1 MAFLGKISAVVTAN
15 TTDFTKKIE
24 GTSKQILD
32 LKRKVGGFQLN
43 LNTKS
48 LDGTLTQLQRFNRTL
63 QEAAKLSA
71 SVRLANGFP
80 DLGKLAAQFKAFEDV
95 GKPLTKVKS
104 EIEGLANSV
113 QSRLY
118 PELEKV
124 QKGFQDLYR
133 ELGDGRVTEAG
144 KVITTTFEQAASRV
158 DGLTAALTRLSRV
171 SAAAKDIGGLVAN
184 LNANNTGASFFQPAT
199 QSELQRSLTLRGKA
213 EKLPARLRTGIFADL
228 SVEAEANAQKI
239 EEQVA
244 RVGAAVLKAQRNSRF
259 SRTPAGRETLAREQG
274 ELDRLTRQ
282 QEIINNQLAR
292 EIRSA
297 EIKQI
302 ISPEADS
309 AVDRLKTKFERL
321 AGELRAIN
329 GARFDG
335 VIGSVGTL
343 VDQLNRGE
351 VSARKVSAALDGLS
365 KVRAASE
372 IGASYEDAA
381 ERALRS
387 QQERDRSTVQEAA
400 AFQRQQI
407 RQVSAGRF
415 RRLNESVIR
424 SDERISGLEGQRQE
438 LVALRDSGRLGDDSA
453 IAQVESQIAA
463 ERARRARAA
472 ALAARVGSAR
482 ARSLSTVDVNE
493 QIGIERI
500 GFSDVV
506 ARQRDLQQRAE
517 SLGIAPLIKEANQ
530 LNKTAIDLKRSLSAA
545 FQAAKDDPEAGVAS
559 LEKFRAKLYGQIA
572 AYDSLDKKIRTA
584 SDAQRQ
590 FNLFLAASG
599 GLSDKLDPTLEGVA
613 SDIATTKQF
622 RGQYGRDNDLGRV
635 ATAERVALAERR
647 VNSLILQRQKIEEA
661 KGLSDEKR
669 AKAFAKNRRLIEAE
683 GQAALDAAA
692 DNSGGI
698 FPRSQVNEA
707 ATRRRK
713 STGSFGVAGSAAAQ
727 LAVQQGLFAVDDLIS
742 STGGLEYKLRA
753 IGNNITQLGLLVGQS
768 GVIPGLSATTGL
780 AIGLATVI
788 GGQLLSALLRFA
800 SGSEAADRRAD
811 ALNESLAKQKSL
823 AEQVANAFRSIGD
836 STISSAFSAGTKD
849 ARDFAKSLAD
859 LEKEQAKSRK
869 EMIAG
874 IDPAVVRE
882 RASQEQINKRLQS
895 ESNVGRRVQLERD
908 RRDSQ
913 RRERAAIDAAV
924 ARPAPTGEE
933 AAQAIARSAQREF
946 AAATALMDPAAPP
959 DVNFTARRD
968 AQFSRAA
975 DARRAEGD
983 PFELLKILRAQ
994 QSELRAGGLGDGF
1007 FGSPGVADSIA
1018 ELETL
1023 IRSLEAPLREAAD
1036 SLSRDFLSGAKA
1048 ASLGIGRALDSIADS
1063 INNGV
1068 PGAGLVQDSLERIAS
1083 KIQAAQDSVE
1093 KALEDGL
1100 DPEEIKAVVE
1110 KSESEIAGLRLERER
1125 KQATA
1130 AAAAFDAI
1138 VNPSRLLPNVVDDAS
1153 QRISAAGFSSGSAG
1167 GQERLLRAQIAE
1179 SRAFLDSRRGRD
1191 GLVDPLSLR
1200 IFEAWNAELVKS
1212 AESLARTASALQAFA
1227 DKVEDASRS
1236 VDSDASSALQRADQ
1250 ARRTDIRLG
1259 TPETRRRR
1267 EVAEEQARNAARA
1280 RSEFEL
1286 QRQAAA
1292 DRINQQAINDRPIVE
1307 RLQVARRRGELARE
1321 IQVANDEII
1330 LRAEAAGVEV
1340 APGATFGEISDAVRA
1355 SGRNDLANEIDLL
1368 AASVKANRE
1377 ALGIPREGL
1386 WKGVADAARELEAA
1400 TKAAESTLADEFD
1413 RIREI
1418 DTILAAPLGGVDENG
1433 VAGGNAEQREQ
1444 LRRERA
1450 RLQAQVDAAVE
1461 QSPEVLG
1468 ARRRR
1473 DELTAEIENADAAA
1487 RGRELRQTPAQ
1498 RAAQDVQSGLNDIF
1512 RAFAEDA
1519 TEITGLLD
1527 REGLNAAARRF
1538 VGEQSRQ
1545 AAPAIFSLADS
1556 VQNAILQGPNRAA
1569 LNAAD
1574 VTTTEGAR
1582 ELNRLLRG
1590 DDPAKDVN
1598 IVELQKQSELLAQIS
1613 KAAKETAAKMGIVLD
1628 FK

>member
-482 ARSLSTVDVNE
+482 VRSLSAVDVNE

-698 FPRSQVNEA
+698 FPRSQVNA
-707 ATRRRK
+707 AAARRRK
-713 STGSFGVAGSAAAQ
+713 STGSFGISGTATAQ
-727 LAVQQGLFAVDDLIS
+727 LAVQQGLFAIDDLIS

-753 IGNNITQLGLLVGQS
+753 VGNNITQLGLLLGQS
-768 GVIPGLSATTGL
+768 GVIPGLSATAGL
-780 AIGLATVI
+780 AAGLAVVL
-788 GGQLLSALLRFA
+788 GGQLVSAFLRWATGAKKAEEAAQALNKSLSLQKTLFAQISDGVQSVGGDVAAKGFSDATAAANQFAKALEGIAKQQSKLNAERLLVA
-800 SGSEAADRRAD
+800 GSNLPSGGVPPDVSSFDGVLWRPTRSTILAGRAELERIDERSRAADRPGEIIALQRQRNEIARNEFRAAGRVASERSPAGAAVRNAIEEASRRLRAASNPMGVEGTAD
-811 ALNESLAKQKSL
+811 ALASGDTRLGPLLGFGGSAGGLVLRAASAQAQRIAESLPVGQSMEDRLAQISALDDVIERLKPVATQEAIGFQTTASNAAERTIAELEGLQIRLRQEVGLLDFLREASKASRDLASAQKIASSALEDSVPGALGLRERLDSYAKEIDDANTAINDANAFLRDGSISQEERNAIVERQRGVIRSSAAGRRRAIEEADPFAFASIVTPGRLLRNRISDASSRLSAVGFGEGEIARQLRVIEAERQRATRFLESRRGEDGTIDAASQQAFENWNAELNRQAAELQVATRYVEAFADVIGRAQRETDSNLQAAISRTEETRRDQFAFDSPRTLAERDIAAADEQRSRLLRNQAQDAIDSERARLEQQALGGDGPLVETFRRLEEINQRLNDGGVPVAERQALIRERRALQDSVDSTVGSSDEVRRRIDASTAEDERQLSARRGRQLFQTDAEKL
-823 AEQVANAFRSIGD
+823 AEQVARGVTDIGQEIERRRSQAEIG
-836 STISSAFSAGTKD
+836 FEAG
-849 ARDFAKSLAD
+849 
-859 LEKEQAKSRK
+859 
-869 EMIAG
+869 
-874 IDPAVVRE
+874 
-882 RASQEQINKRLQS
+882 
-895 ESNVGRRVQLERD
+895 GRRDQ
-908 RRDSQ
+908 
-913 RRERAAIDAAV
+913 
-924 ARPAPTGEE
+924 
-933 AAQAIARSAQREF
+933 
-946 AAATALMDPAAPP
+946 
-959 DVNFTARRD
+959 
-968 AQFSRAA
+968 
-975 DARRAEGD
+975 
-983 PFELLKILRAQ
+983 
-994 QSELRAGGLGDGF
+994 
-1007 FGSPGVADSIA
+1007 
-1018 ELETL
+1018 
-1023 IRSLEAPLREAAD
+1023 
-1036 SLSRDFLSGAKA
+1036 
-1048 ASLGIGRALDSIADS
+1048 
-1063 INNGV
+1063 
-1068 PGAGLVQDSLERIAS
+1068 
-1083 KIQAAQDSVE
+1083 
-1093 KALEDGL
+1093 
-1100 DPEEIKAVVE
+1100 
-1110 KSESEIAGLRLERER
+1110 
-1125 KQATA
+1125 
-1130 AAAAFDAI
+1130 
-1138 VNPSRLLPNVVDDAS
+1138 
-1153 QRISAAGFSSGSAG
+1153 AGF
-1167 GQERLLRAQIAE
+1167 QKEI
-1179 SRAFLDSRRGRD
+1179 
-1191 GLVDPLSLR
+1191 
-1200 IFEAWNAELVKS
+1200 
-1212 AESLARTASALQAFA
+1212 
-1227 DKVEDASRS
+1227 
-1236 VDSDASSALQRADQ
+1236 
-1250 ARRTDIRLG
+1250 
-1259 TPETRRRR
+1259 ET
-1267 EVAEEQARNAARA
+1267 
-1280 RSEFEL
+1280 
-1286 QRQAAA
+1286 
-1292 DRINQQAINDRPIVE
+1292 
-1307 RLQVARRRGELARE
+1307 
-1321 IQVANDEII
+1321 IQKKG
-1330 LRAEAAGVEV
+1330 AEAL
-1340 APGATFGEISDAVRA
+1340 S
-1355 SGRNDLANEIDLL
+1355 
-1368 AASVKANRE
+1368 
-1377 ALGIPREGL
+1377 
-1386 WKGVADAARELEAA
+1386 
-1400 TKAAESTLADEFD
+1400 
-1413 RIREI
+1413 
-1418 DTILAAPLGGVDENG
+1418 
-1433 VAGGNAEQREQ
+1433 
-1444 LRRERA
+1444 
-1450 RLQAQVDAAVE
+1450 
-1461 QSPEVLG
+1461 
-1468 ARRRR
+1468 
-1473 DELTAEIENADAAA
+1473 
-1487 RGRELRQTPAQ
+1487 
-1498 RAAQDVQSGLNDIF
+1498 
-1512 RAFAEDA
+1512 
-1519 TEITGLLD
+1519 
-1527 REGLNAAARRF
+1527 RF

-1556 VQNAILQGPNRAA
+1556 VQNAILQGPSRAA

-1613 KAAKETAAKMGIVLD
+1613 KAAQETAAKMGIVLD